1 MDKRVAVPSKCNQII
16 TPAILLKL
24 PQKQNWGANSFKN
37 IYFDAIFGNLSAKGS
52 SLVVRWRPTRASE
65 GHKTGRVHEAGG
77 RVHEGFVYTNSF
89 E

>member
-1 MDKRVAVPSKCNQII
+1 MDKKVAVLSKCIQNT
-16 TPAILLKL
+16 TPAILLEL
-24 PQKQNWGANSFKN
+24 APKQLLCVNSLKN
-37 IYFDAIFGNLSAKGS
+37 IDCDAILGNLWAKGS